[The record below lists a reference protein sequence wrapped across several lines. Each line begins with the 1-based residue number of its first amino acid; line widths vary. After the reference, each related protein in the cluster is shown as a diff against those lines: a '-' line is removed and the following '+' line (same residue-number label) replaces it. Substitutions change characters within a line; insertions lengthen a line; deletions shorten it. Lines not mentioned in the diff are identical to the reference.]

1 MSSSVLTALGYLLIP
16 VVAVIL
22 GGVAATL
29 REFGDGFRSCV
40 QHFAG
45 GVVFAAL
52 AVELLP
58 EMIREHSPIA
68 VILGFVLGVGLMLLV
83 KWLARRSG
91 VEAPGEPTQPTSLI
105 AVTGVDLLIDG
116 LLVGVGFAVG
126 AKQGVLITIALS
138 LEVLFVGLAA
148 ATSLAKAGAN
158 RRKMIGTVV
167 VLGVLLG
174 VGGVIGVTAL
184 SGLSGFAL
192 EAVLSFGAVALLYLV
207 TEELLVEAHE
217 VPETPLTTT
226 TFFGGFLLLLLIDML
241 A

>member
-1 MSSSVLTALGYLLIP
+1 MSGSILTALGYLLIP
-16 VVAVIL
+16 IVAVIV

-29 REFGDGFRSCV
+29 REFGDVFRSSV
-40 QHFAG
+40 QHLAA

-52 AVELLP
+52 AIELLP
-58 EMIREHSPIA
+58 EMVREHSPVA
-68 VILGFVLGVGLMLLV
+68 VILGFVVGVGLMLLV
-83 KWLARRSG
+83 KWLAHRSG
-91 VEAPGEPTQPTSLI
+91 AETPGGPAQPTSLI
-105 AVTGVDLLIDG
+105 AVTGVDLLTDG

-126 AKQGVLITIALS
+126 AKQGVLITIALT

-148 ATSLAKAGAN
+148 ATSLSKAGAT
-158 RRKMIGTVV
+158 RARMIGTVV
-167 VLGVLLG
+167 VLAVLMA

-192 EAVLSFGAVALLYLV
+192 EAVLSFGTVALLYLV

-217 VPETPLTTT
+217 VPETPVITT
-226 TFFGGFLLLLLIDML
+226 TFFGGFLMLLLIHMI

>member
-16 VVAVIL
+16 VAAVIV

-29 REFGDGFRSCV
+29 REFGDRFRSSV
-40 QHFAG
+40 QHFAA
-45 GVVFAAL
+45 GVVFAAI
-52 AVELLP
+52 AAELIP
-58 EMIREHSPIA
+58 EMIKEHSPVAI
-68 VILGFVLGVGLMLLV
+68 ILGFVVGVGLMLLV
-83 KWLARRSG
+83 KQLARRIG
-91 VEAPGEPTQPTSLI
+91 AEVPGQPAQPTSLI
-105 AVTGVDLLIDG
+105 VVTGVDLLIDG

-138 LEVLFVGLAA
+138 LEVLFIGLAA

-158 RRKMIGTVV
+158 RRKMIGTVSV
-167 VLGVLLG
+167 IGVMLG

-192 EAVLSFGAVALLYLV
+192 ETVLSFAAVALLFLV

-217 VPETPLTTT
+217 VPETPLTTAS
-226 TFFGGFLLLLLIDML
+226 FFGGFLLLLLIDL
-241 A
+241 LI